1 MNKVG
6 FDIFIKMLGELIE
19 FIVNDFDP
27 EYILEVRAIGGFSM
41 IIHKRL
47 GEISGPRE
55 ESRDIDSLTKD
66 YPDKIIDKIMEIG
79 EKYGADDAD
88 GWLNNHWNRTKNYN
102 EEFEFFIKWKVL
114 EEVSFSNIVIYYAD
128 LESLF
133 MFKIRAMDNRI
144 ELAHLEPRE
153 QDIIDVVS
161 ITRAF
166 GIKSFDEIPNEQIKR
181 TIPYFPHAVNFLI
194 DNNIIGGTKLLTGN
208 KSRTKFE
215 DTEYGKKL
223 KSQAEEY
230 NNGTRAAD

>member
-1 MNKVG
+1 MNNKVS
-6 FDIFIKMLGELIE
+6 FDIFIKMLGELNE
-19 FIVNDFDP
+19 FIANDFDTKN
-27 EYILEVRAIGGFSM
+27 ILEVRAIGGFSM

-66 YPDKIIDKIMEIG
+66 YPAEIINKIMEIG

-102 EEFEFFIKWKVL
+102 EEFEFFIKWKEL
-114 EEVSFSNIVIYYAD
+114 EEVFFSNIVIYYAD

-153 QDIIDVVS
+153 QDILDVVS

-166 GIKSFDEIPNEQIKR
+166 GIKNFDDIPNEQIKS
-181 TIPYFPHAVNFLI
+181 TIPYFPHAVNYLI
-194 DNNIIGGTKLLTGN
+194 DNNIIVGTRLSTDKQS
-208 KSRTKFE
+208 KTKFE

-223 KSQAEEY
+223 MEQAEEY
-230 NNGTRAAD
+230 NKGMS

>member
-1 MNKVG
+1 MNKIS
-6 FDIFIKMLGELIE
+6 FDIFIQMLGELNE
-19 FIVNDFDP
+19 FIVKDFDP
-27 EYILEVRAIGGFSM
+27 QYILEVRAIGGFSM

-88 GWLNNHWNRTKNYN
+88 GWLNNHWNRTKKYN

-133 MFKIRAMDNRI
+133 MFKIRAMDDRI

-153 QDIIDVVS
+153 QDILDVVS

-166 GIKSFDEIPNEQIKR
+166 GIKSFDDIPNELIKS
-181 TIPYFPHAVNFLI
+181 TIPYFPYAVNFLI
-194 DNNIIGGTKLLTGN
+194 DNNIIGGTKLLTDN
-208 KSRTKFE
+208 KSKTKFE
-215 DTEYGKKL
+215 DTTYGRKL
-223 KSQAEEY
+223 ISKIEKI
-230 NNGTRAAD
+230 

>member
-1 MNKVG
+1 MNNKVS
-6 FDIFIKMLGELIE
+6 FDIFIKMLGELNE
-19 FIVNDFDP
+19 FIANDFDTK
-27 EYILEVRAIGGFSM
+27 YILEVRAIGGFSM

-66 YPDKIIDKIMEIG
+66 YPAEIINKIMEIG

-102 EEFEFFIKWKVL
+102 EEFEFFIKWKEL

-153 QDIIDVVS
+153 QDILDIVS

-166 GIKSFDEIPNEQIKR
+166 GIKNFDDIPNEQIKS
-181 TIPYFPHAVNFLI
+181 TIPYFPHAVNYLI
-194 DNNIIGGTKLLTGN
+194 DNIIIEGTKLSTD
-208 KSRTKFE
+208 KQSKTKFE

-223 KSQAEEY
+223 IRQAEEY
-230 NNGTRAAD
+230 NKGMS

>member
-1 MNKVG
+1 MNKVS
-6 FDIFIKMLGELIE
+6 FDIFIKMLGELNE
-19 FIVNDFDP
+19 FIANDFDS

-102 EEFEFFIKWKVL
+102 EEFEFFIKWKEL

-153 QDIIDVVS
+153 QEILDVVS

-166 GIKSFDEIPNEQIKR
+166 GINNFDDISNEQIKS
-181 TIPYFPHAVNFLI
+181 TIPYFPYAVNYLI
-194 DNNIIGGTKLLTGN
+194 DNNIIVGTRLSTDEKL
-208 KSRTKFE
+208 KTKFE

-223 KSQAEEY
+223 MEQAEEY
-230 NNGTRAAD
+230 NKGMS

>member
-1 MNKVG
+1 MNKVS
-6 FDIFIKMLGELIE
+6 FDIFIKMLGELNE
-19 FIVNDFDP
+19 FIANDFDS

-102 EEFEFFIKWKVL
+102 EEFEFFIKWREL

-153 QDIIDVVS
+153 QDILDVVS

-166 GIKSFDEIPNEQIKR
+166 GIKTFDDIPNEQIKS
-181 TIPYFPHAVNFLI
+181 TIPYFPYAVNYLI
-194 DNNIIGGTKLLTGN
+194 DNNIIVGTRLSTDKQS
-208 KSRTKFE
+208 KKKIE

-223 KSQAEEY
+223 IIQAEEY
-230 NNGTRAAD
+230 NKIIFAP

>member
-1 MNKVG
+1 MNKVS
-6 FDIFIKMLGELIE
+6 FDIFIKMLGEL
-19 FIVNDFDP
+19 NDFIAKEFDS

-114 EEVSFSNIVIYYAD
+114 DEVSFSNIIIYYAD
-128 LESLF
+128 LESIF

-153 QDIIDVVS
+153 QDILDVVS

-166 GIKSFDEIPNEQIKR
+166 GITNFDDIENELIKR
-181 TIPYFPHAVNFLI
+181 TVPYFPHAVNYLI
-194 DNNIIGGTKLLTGN
+194 DNNIICGTRLLTEN
-208 KSRTKFE
+208 KSKTKFQ
-215 DTEYGKKL
+215 DTAYGKALISKV
-223 KSQAEEY
+223 EEY
-230 NNGTRAAD
+230 NKGIWY

>member
-1 MNKVG
+1 MNNKVS
-6 FDIFIKMLGELIE
+6 FDIFIKMLEELNE
-19 FIVNDFDP
+19 FISNDFDP
-27 EYILEVRAIGGFSM
+27 KYILEVRAIGGFSM

-66 YPDKIIDKIMEIG
+66 YPAEIINKIMEIG

-102 EEFEFFIKWKVL
+102 EEFEFFIKWKEL

-153 QDIIDVVS
+153 QDILDVVS

-166 GIKSFDEIPNEQIKR
+166 GIKNFDDIPNEQIKS
-181 TIPYFPHAVNFLI
+181 TIPYFPHAVNYLI
-194 DNNIIGGTKLLTGN
+194 DNNIIEGTKLSTET
-208 KSRTKFE
+208 KSKTKFE
-215 DTEYGKKL
+215 DTEYGKRL
-223 KSQAEEY
+223 IRQAEEY
-230 NNGTRAAD
+230 NKGMP